1 MSLLKIKT
9 RSDLYRKKRKIRCHV
24 MLNFSIP
31 LKLLLLPKSPIR
43 RQACTFLFMLTK
55 ENFISKISESIETL
69 TSGWFMWESQQLNG
83 ERVWPTWCQTQSV
96 WGLRNKGMWLTR
108 EKQITLTTDCS
119 IIDTWNTPA
128 GSKERDSRINS

>member
-1 MSLLKIKT
+1 
-9 RSDLYRKKRKIRCHV
+9 

-69 TSGWFMWESQQLNG
+69 TSG
-83 ERVWPTWCQTQSV
+83 
-96 WGLRNKGMWLTR
+96 
-108 EKQITLTTDCS
+108 
-119 IIDTWNTPA
+119 
-128 GSKERDSRINS
+128 